1 MDDDMIDP
9 GKTMGK
15 PWENH
20 GKTMEKMV
28 IYIVI
33 NHWLVVTGTMDFYD
47 FPIILGRIPTD
58 EVHHFPE
65 G

>member
-20 GKTMEKMV
+20 GKNGDLYSNQSLV
-28 IYIVI
+28 GGDW
-33 NHWLVVTGTMDFYD
+33 NHGL
-47 FPIILGRIPTD
+47 L
-58 EVHHFPE
+58 
-65 G
+65 